1 MNNRDIA
8 IKTAQALKHKKAQDV
23 VVIDITDKS
32 SFADYLVIGSGT
44 SERQVGTLVSLVEDK
59 LAIEGA
65 CSKNVEGSRNSG
77 WVLLDYGDIIVN
89 IFTKEQRERYNLEK
103 IWADGSYLD
112 IE

>member
-8 IKTAQALKHKKAQDV
+8 IKTAQVLKNKKAQDV

-32 SFADYLVIGSGT
+32 SFADYLVIASGI
-44 SERQVGTLVSLVEDK
+44 SERQLGTLVSQVEDK
-59 LAIEGA
+59 LAVEGI
-65 CSKNVEGSRNSG
+65 CSKNVEGGRNSG

-89 IFTKEQRERYNLEK
+89 IFTKEQRDRYNLEK
-103 IWADGSYLD
+103 IWADGSHLD